1 MFVGIVLCVAIACA
15 ALLAALALP
24 LVGAPVLAIVL
35 GVVVAAVRAPSPRAA
50 RGIRFC
56 SRYVLQAAIVV
67 LGATLGVGTV
77 LQNGTHALPL
87 MLGTL
92 VITLLAAVVF
102 AKLLGVPSTLRTLI
116 GVGTAICGAS
126 AIAAVS
132 TVIEAHESDVAYAIT
147 TIFVFN
153 IVAVLVFPLL
163 GHAMHLSQAAFGLW
177 AGTAIN
183 DTSSVVAAGLVY
195 GHAAGVIAV
204 IVKLTRTTLIVPI
217 ILGLAL
223 VRAVGARAGGK
234 PLGLATAIPWFVLAF
249 LGACLLNGAFHFG
262 PATDAQVQRAATV
275 LIVVAMGATGLSADF
290 AKIRQAGMRPL
301 LLGLLLWVTIAASS
315 LGIASLAHLS

>member
-1 MFVGIVLCVAIACA
+1 M
-15 ALLAALALP
+15 
-24 LVGAPVLAIVL
+24 
-35 GVVVAAVRAPSPRAA
+35 
-50 RGIRFC
+50 
-56 SRYVLQAAIVV
+56 QAAILVF
-67 LGATLGVGTV
+67 GATLSVGTV
-77 LQNGTHALPL
+77 VQSGAHALPL

-102 AKLLGVPSTLRTLI
+102 AKLLRVQSALRTLI

-132 TVIEAHESDVAYAIT
+132 TVIEAHESEIAYAIT
-147 TIFVFN
+147 TVFVFN

-195 GHAAGVIAV
+195 GHAAGVAAV

-217 ILGLAL
+217 VLALAL
-223 VRAVGARAGGK
+223 VRATRARSGGK
-234 PLGLATAIPWFVLAF
+234 PLRLAAAVPWFVLAF
-249 LGACLLNGAFHFG
+249 LGACILNGAFHVG
-262 PATDAQVQRAATV
+262 PGTDAQLQRLASIF
-275 LIVVAMGATGLSADF
+275 IVVAMSGTGLSADF
-290 AKIRQAGMRPL
+290 GKIRQAGMRPL